1 MKTNKLILTAAIV
14 SCIGSTAMAADSTT
28 NDYHTGQYPVAE
40 SVKNS
45 IIYGH
50 DTNVTQAQ
58 GHLSGIIAGGENNT
72 VQLDAHNS
80 ATFGIS
86 NNNNSENSVVAG
98 SHNTITNAN
107 NSIAGGI
114 YNASHSSNTAI
125 FGYNNAID
133 FNSDNS
139 FAGGKK
145 VKVQGQNSF
154 AFGEEAHAFGNNAIA
169 IGKNVE
175 ALGDDSINI
184 GANNTVQDSLSNGVI
199 IGTNNTVNKYYSGE
213 LNGKNIVAIG
223 NGNLFENSSE
233 SIAIGGSIIQGAD
246 RSVGIGANSKV
257 AAPNSVALGYDTF
270 AYDVES
276 TESAEINGK
285 TYTFA
290 GGKAYGTVGI
300 GARGEN
306 GKRTI
311 TGLAAGRI
319 NEDSTDAV
327 NGSQL
332 HSVVDAI
339 NNNANAIANINNNA
353 VVQGGENIHIDTV
366 NGNQRGVSLAR
377 NLQHM
382 ESAQFGNDDDTD
394 GTRITKK
401 GINVANNNSNTNVSA
416 GAVRTF
422 SGPEN
427 TGMTAKGIVIENTD
441 TLEQASF
448 TSGGIQASDDNATIR
463 FTTTDVNAGNQQVHG
478 VKAGT
483 VDSDAVNVSQLH
495 TVTSEVKNNANAI
508 KMNSDTIKELTNVNN
523 NNFAT
528 INNNLNSLDTKINT
542 LDSKVNANQKEARK
556 GIASVSALAALHPL
570 DYNPDHKVDI
580 MAGVGH
586 YRGNTAVALGVAYRP
601 NENTMFTVGASING
615 KDTAINAGVSYKVG
629 AKDIQY
635 RSPAS
640 MAKDIDDLKAIVN
653 QLVQENEAL
662 KNQNK

>member
-1 MKTNKLILTAAIV
+1 MKTNKFMLTAMII
-14 SCIGSTAMAADSTT
+14 SCIGSTAMATDVTT
-28 NDYHTGQYPVAE
+28 HDYHTGQYPVAE

-45 IIYGH
+45 VIYGH

-86 NNNNSENSVVAG
+86 NNNNSENSVVTG

-114 YNASHSSNTAI
+114 YNASHSSNTTV

-213 LNGKNIVAIG
+213 LTGKNIVAIG

-270 AYDVES
+270 AYNVES
-276 TESAEINGK
+276 TKSAEINGK

-290 GGKAYGTVGI
+290 GGKAHGTVGI
-300 GARGEN
+300 GARGKN
-306 GKRTI
+306 GERTI

-319 NEDSTDAV
+319 SEDSTDAI

-339 NNNANAIANINNNA
+339 NNNANAITNLNNNA
-353 VVQGGENIHIDTV
+353 VVQGGENINIDTV
-366 NGNQRGVSLAR
+366 NSNQRGVSLAR

-382 ESAQFGNDDDTD
+382 ESAQFGHDDGNT
-394 GTRITKK
+394 GTY
-401 GINVANNNSNTNVSA
+401 INKETVLVANNDSYTNMSA
-416 GAVRTF
+416 DAVRTF
-422 SGPEN
+422 NGSEN
-427 TGMTAKGIVIENTD
+427 TGMTAKGIVIENTN

-448 TSGGIQASDDNATIR
+448 TSGGMQASDDNATIR

-478 VKAGT
+478 IKAGT
-483 VDSDAVNVSQLH
+483 ANTDAVNVSQLKEVENKI
-495 TVTSEVKNNANAI
+495 TNISNIAMDGAKSYTDSEVA
-508 KMNSDTIKELTNVNN
+508 
-523 NNFAT
+523 
-528 INNNLNSLDTKINT
+528 
-542 LDSKVNANQKEARK
+542 KVGA
-556 GIASVSALAALHPL
+556 ASAALSALHPL
-570 DYNPDHKVDI
+570 EFNKDDKWQF
-580 MAGVGH
+580 AVGF
-586 YRGNTAVALGVAYRP
+586 GNYKNKTATAIGAFYQP
-601 NENTMFTVGASING
+601 NENILLSLGTTLGTNNNMVNGGATFKFG
-615 KDTAINAGVSYKVG
+615 KHSNKQIATDTKVQNLEQRLAEIE
-629 AKDIQY
+629 AKY
-635 RSPAS
+635 NELL
-640 MAKDIDDLKAIVN
+640 AKVESK
-653 QLVQENEAL
+653 
-662 KNQNK
+662 

>member
-1 MKTNKLILTAAIV
+1 MKTNKFMLTAMII
-14 SCIGSTAMAADSTT
+14 SCIGSTAMATDVTT
-28 NDYHTGQYPVAE
+28 HDYHTGQYPVAE

-45 IIYGH
+45 VIYGH

-58 GHLSGIIAGGENNT
+58 GHLSGIIAGGENNI

-114 YNASHSSNTAI
+114 YNASHSSNTAV

-199 IGTNNTVNKYYSGE
+199 IGTNNTINKYYSGE
-213 LNGKNIVAIG
+213 LTGKNIVAIG

-290 GGKAYGTVGI
+290 GGIAHGTVGI
-300 GARGEN
+300 GARGDN
-306 GKRTI
+306 GERTI

-319 NEDSTDAV
+319 NEESTDAI

-332 HSVVDAI
+332 HAVITEVE
-339 NNNANAIANINNNA
+339 NNRTKVNNI
-353 VVQGGENIHIDTV
+353 
-366 NGNQRGVSLAR
+366 
-377 NLQHM
+377 M
-382 ESAQFGNDDDTD
+382 EEAKSYTD
-394 GTRITKK
+394 
-401 GINVANNNSNTNVSA
+401 
-416 GAVRTF
+416 
-422 SGPEN
+422 
-427 TGMTAKGIVIENTD
+427 
-441 TLEQASF
+441 
-448 TSGGIQASDDNATIR
+448 
-463 FTTTDVNAGNQQVHG
+463 
-478 VKAGT
+478 
-483 VDSDAVNVSQLH
+483 
-495 TVTSEVKNNANAI
+495 SEVA
-508 KMNSDTIKELTNVNN
+508 
-523 NNFAT
+523 
-528 INNNLNSLDTKINT
+528 
-542 LDSKVNANQKEARK
+542 KVGA
-556 GIASVSALAALHPL
+556 ASAALSALHPL
-570 DYNPDHKVDI
+570 EFNKDDKWQF
-580 MAGVGH
+580 AVGF
-586 YRGNTAVALGVAYRP
+586 GNYKNKTATAIGAFYQP
-601 NENTMFTVGASING
+601 NENILLSLGTTLGTNNNMVNGGATFKFG
-615 KDTAINAGVSYKVG
+615 KHSNKQIATDTKVQNLEQRLVEIE
-629 AKDIQY
+629 AKY
-635 RSPAS
+635 NELL
-640 MAKDIDDLKAIVN
+640 AKVESK
-653 QLVQENEAL
+653 
-662 KNQNK
+662 

>member
-1 MKTNKLILTAAIV
+1 MYMKTNKLILTAAIV
-14 SCIGSTAMAADSTT
+14 SCISSTAMAADSTT
-28 NDYHTGQYPVAE
+28 HDYHTGQYPVAE

-45 IIYGH
+45 VIYGH

-213 LNGKNIVAIG
+213 LTGKNIVAIG

-290 GGKAYGTVGI
+290 GGIAHGTVGI
-300 GARGEN
+300 GARGDN
-306 GKRTI
+306 GERTI

-319 NEDSTDAV
+319 NEESTDAI

-332 HSVVDAI
+332 HAVITEVE
-339 NNNANAIANINNNA
+339 NNRTKVNN
-353 VVQGGENIHIDTV
+353 T
-366 NGNQRGVSLAR
+366 
-377 NLQHM
+377 M
-382 ESAQFGNDDDTD
+382 EEAKSYTD
-394 GTRITKK
+394 
-401 GINVANNNSNTNVSA
+401 
-416 GAVRTF
+416 
-422 SGPEN
+422 
-427 TGMTAKGIVIENTD
+427 
-441 TLEQASF
+441 
-448 TSGGIQASDDNATIR
+448 
-463 FTTTDVNAGNQQVHG
+463 
-478 VKAGT
+478 
-483 VDSDAVNVSQLH
+483 
-495 TVTSEVKNNANAI
+495 SEVA
-508 KMNSDTIKELTNVNN
+508 
-523 NNFAT
+523 
-528 INNNLNSLDTKINT
+528 
-542 LDSKVNANQKEARK
+542 KVGA
-556 GIASVSALAALHPL
+556 ASAALSALHPL
-570 DYNPDHKVDI
+570 EFNKDDKWQF
-580 MAGVGH
+580 AVGF
-586 YRGNTAVALGVAYRP
+586 GNYKNKTATAIGAFYQP
-601 NENTMFTVGASING
+601 NENILLSLGATLSTNNMING
-615 KDTAINAGVSYKVG
+615 GATFRFGKHSNMNIDKQVATDTKVQNLEQRLTEMK
-629 AKDIQY
+629 AKY
-635 RSPAS
+635 NELL
-640 MAKDIDDLKAIVN
+640 AKVESK
-653 QLVQENEAL
+653 
-662 KNQNK
+662 

>member
-1 MKTNKLILTAAIV
+1 MKTNKFMLTAMII
-14 SCIGSTAMAADSTT
+14 SCIGSTAMATDVTT
-28 NDYHTGQYPVAE
+28 HDYHTGQYPVAE

-45 IIYGH
+45 VIYGH

-114 YNASHSSNTAI
+114 YNASHSSNTAV

-184 GANNTVQDSLSNGVI
+184 GANNTVQNSLSNGVI

-213 LNGKNIVAIG
+213 LTGKNIVAIG

-270 AYDVES
+270 AYNVES

-290 GGKAYGTVGI
+290 GGKAHGTVGI
-300 GARGEN
+300 GARGKN
-306 GKRTI
+306 GERTI

-319 NEDSTDAV
+319 SEDSTDAI

-339 NNNANAIANINNNA
+339 NNNANAITNLNNNA
-353 VVQGGENIHIDTV
+353 VVQGGENINIDTV
-366 NGNQRGVSLAR
+366 NSNQRGVSLAR

-382 ESAQFGNDDDTD
+382 ESAQFGHDDGNT
-394 GTRITKK
+394 GTY
-401 GINVANNNSNTNVSA
+401 INKETVLVANNDSYTNMSA
-416 GAVRTF
+416 DAVRTF
-422 SGPEN
+422 NGSEN
-427 TGMTAKGIVIENTD
+427 TGMTAKGIVIKNTN

-448 TSGGIQASDDNATIR
+448 TSGGMQASDDNATIR

-478 VKAGT
+478 IKAGT
-483 VDSDAVNVSQLH
+483 ANTDAVNVSQLKEVENKI
-495 TVTSEVKNNANAI
+495 TNISNIAMDGAKSYTDSEVA
-508 KMNSDTIKELTNVNN
+508 
-523 NNFAT
+523 
-528 INNNLNSLDTKINT
+528 
-542 LDSKVNANQKEARK
+542 KVGA
-556 GIASVSALAALHPL
+556 ASAALSALHPL
-570 DYNPDHKVDI
+570 EFNKDDKWQF
-580 MAGVGH
+580 AVGF
-586 YRGNTAVALGVAYRP
+586 GNYKNKTATAIGAFYQP
-601 NENTMFTVGASING
+601 NENILLSLGTTLGTNNNMVNGGATFKFG
-615 KDTAINAGVSYKVG
+615 KHSNKQIATDTKVQNLEQRLAEIE
-629 AKDIQY
+629 AKY
-635 RSPAS
+635 NELL
-640 MAKDIDDLKAIVN
+640 AKVESK
-653 QLVQENEAL
+653 
-662 KNQNK
+662 

>member
-1 MKTNKLILTAAIV
+1 MKTNKFMLTAMII
-14 SCIGSTAMAADSTT
+14 SCIGSTAMATDVTT
-28 NDYHTGQYPVAE
+28 HDYHTGQYPVAE

-45 IIYGH
+45 VIYGH

-114 YNASHSSNTAI
+114 YNASHSSNTAV

-213 LNGKNIVAIG
+213 LTGKNIVAIG

-290 GGKAYGTVGI
+290 GGKAHGTVGI
-300 GARGEN
+300 GARGKN
-306 GKRTI
+306 GERTI

-319 NEDSTDAV
+319 SEDSTDAI

-339 NNNANAIANINNNA
+339 NNNANAITNLNNNA
-353 VVQGGENIHIDTV
+353 VVQGGENINIDTV
-366 NGNQRGVSLAR
+366 NSNQRGVSLAR

-382 ESAQFGNDDDTD
+382 ESAQFGHDDGNT
-394 GTRITKK
+394 GTY
-401 GINVANNNSNTNVSA
+401 INKETVLVANNDSYTNMSA
-416 GAVRTF
+416 DAVRTF
-422 SGPEN
+422 NGSEN
-427 TGMTAKGIVIENTD
+427 TGMTAKGIVIENTN

-448 TSGGIQASDDNATIR
+448 TSGGMQASDDNATIR
-463 FTTTDVNAGNQQVHG
+463 FTTTDVNASNQQVHG
-478 VKAGT
+478 IKAGT
-483 VDSDAVNVSQLH
+483 ANTDAVNVSQLKEIENKI
-495 TVTSEVKNNANAI
+495 TNISNIAMDGAKSYTDSEVA
-508 KMNSDTIKELTNVNN
+508 
-523 NNFAT
+523 
-528 INNNLNSLDTKINT
+528 
-542 LDSKVNANQKEARK
+542 KVGA
-556 GIASVSALAALHPL
+556 ASAALSALHPL
-570 DYNPDHKVDI
+570 EFNKDDKWQF
-580 MAGVGH
+580 AVGF
-586 YRGNTAVALGVAYRP
+586 GNYKNKTATAIGAFYQP
-601 NENTMFTVGASING
+601 NENILLSLGTTLGTNNNMVNGGATFKFG
-615 KDTAINAGVSYKVG
+615 KHSNKQIATDTKVQNLEQRLAEIE
-629 AKDIQY
+629 AKY
-635 RSPAS
+635 NELL
-640 MAKDIDDLKAIVN
+640 AKVESK
-653 QLVQENEAL
+653 
-662 KNQNK
+662 

>member
-1 MKTNKLILTAAIV
+1 MKTNKFMLTAMII
-14 SCIGSTAMAADSTT
+14 SCIGSTAMATDVTT
-28 NDYHTGQYPVAE
+28 HDYHTGQYSVAE

-45 IIYGH
+45 VIYGH

-114 YNASHSSNTAI
+114 YNASHSSNTAV

-213 LNGKNIVAIG
+213 LTGKNIVAIG

-290 GGKAYGTVGI
+290 GGIAHGTVGI

-306 GKRTI
+306 GERTI

-319 NEDSTDAV
+319 NEESTDAI

-332 HSVVDAI
+332 HAVITEVE
-339 NNNANAIANINNNA
+339 NNRTKVNN
-353 VVQGGENIHIDTV
+353 T
-366 NGNQRGVSLAR
+366 
-377 NLQHM
+377 M
-382 ESAQFGNDDDTD
+382 EEAKSYTD
-394 GTRITKK
+394 
-401 GINVANNNSNTNVSA
+401 
-416 GAVRTF
+416 
-422 SGPEN
+422 
-427 TGMTAKGIVIENTD
+427 
-441 TLEQASF
+441 
-448 TSGGIQASDDNATIR
+448 
-463 FTTTDVNAGNQQVHG
+463 
-478 VKAGT
+478 
-483 VDSDAVNVSQLH
+483 
-495 TVTSEVKNNANAI
+495 SEVA
-508 KMNSDTIKELTNVNN
+508 
-523 NNFAT
+523 
-528 INNNLNSLDTKINT
+528 
-542 LDSKVNANQKEARK
+542 KVGA
-556 GIASVSALAALHPL
+556 ASAALSALHPL
-570 DYNPDHKVDI
+570 EFNKDDKWQF
-580 MAGVGH
+580 AVGF
-586 YRGNTAVALGVAYRP
+586 GNYKNKTATAIGAFYQP
-601 NENTMFTVGASING
+601 NENILLSLGTTLGTNNNMVNGGATFKFG
-615 KDTAINAGVSYKVG
+615 KHSNKQIATDTKVQNLEQRLAEIE
-629 AKDIQY
+629 AKY
-635 RSPAS
+635 NELL
-640 MAKDIDDLKAIVN
+640 AKVESK
-653 QLVQENEAL
+653 
-662 KNQNK
+662 

>member
-1 MKTNKLILTAAIV
+1 MKTNKFMLTAMII
-14 SCIGSTAMAADSTT
+14 SCIGSTAMATDVTT
-28 NDYHTGQYPVAE
+28 HDYHTGQYPVAE

-45 IIYGH
+45 VIYGH

-114 YNASHSSNTAI
+114 YNASHSSNTAV

-213 LNGKNIVAIG
+213 LTGKNIVAIG

-270 AYDVES
+270 AYNVES

-290 GGKAYGTVGI
+290 GGKAHGTVGI
-300 GARGEN
+300 GARGKN
-306 GKRTI
+306 GERTI

-319 NEDSTDAV
+319 SEDSTDAI

-339 NNNANAIANINNNA
+339 NNNANAITNLNNNA
-353 VVQGGENIHIDTV
+353 VVQGGENINIDTV
-366 NGNQRGVSLAR
+366 NSNQRGVSLAR

-382 ESAQFGNDDDTD
+382 ESAQFGHDDGNT
-394 GTRITKK
+394 GTY
-401 GINVANNNSNTNVSA
+401 INKETVLVANNDSYTNMSA
-416 GAVRTF
+416 DAVRTF
-422 SGPEN
+422 NGSEN
-427 TGMTAKGIVIENTD
+427 TGMTAKGIVIENTN

-448 TSGGIQASDDNATIR
+448 TSGGMQASDDNATIR

-478 VKAGT
+478 IKAGT
-483 VDSDAVNVSQLH
+483 ANTDAVNVSQLKEVENKI
-495 TVTSEVKNNANAI
+495 TNISNIAMDGAKSYTDSEVA
-508 KMNSDTIKELTNVNN
+508 
-523 NNFAT
+523 
-528 INNNLNSLDTKINT
+528 
-542 LDSKVNANQKEARK
+542 KVGA
-556 GIASVSALAALHPL
+556 ASAALSALHPL
-570 DYNPDHKVDI
+570 EFNKDDKWQF
-580 MAGVGH
+580 AVGF
-586 YRGNTAVALGVAYRP
+586 GNYKNKTATAIGAFYQP
-601 NENTMFTVGASING
+601 NENILLSLGTTLGTNNNMVNGGATFKFG
-615 KDTAINAGVSYKVG
+615 KHSNKQIATDTKVQNLEQRLAEIE
-629 AKDIQY
+629 AKY
-635 RSPAS
+635 NELL
-640 MAKDIDDLKAIVN
+640 AKVKS
-653 QLVQENEAL
+653 
-662 KNQNK
+662 K

>member
-14 SCIGSTAMAADSTT
+14 SCISSTAMAADSTT
-28 NDYHTGQYPVAE
+28 HDYHTGQYPVAE

-45 IIYGH
+45 VIYGH

-86 NNNNSENSVVAG
+86 NNNNSENSIIAG

-114 YNASHSSNTAI
+114 YNASHSSNTAV

-213 LNGKNIVAIG
+213 LTGKNIVAIG
-223 NGNLFENSSE
+223 NGNLFKNSSE

-290 GGKAYGTVGI
+290 GDKAHGTVSI

-306 GKRTI
+306 GERTI

-319 NEDSTDAV
+319 NEESTDAI

-332 HSVVDAI
+332 HAVITEVENNRTKVNDAMEEAKSYTDSEVAKVGAASAALSALHLLEF
-339 NNNANAIANINNNA
+339 NKDNKWQFA
-353 VVQGGENIHIDTV
+353 VG
-366 NGNQRGVSLAR
+366 
-377 NLQHM
+377 
-382 ESAQFGNDDDTD
+382 FGNYKNKTA
-394 GTRITKK
+394 TAI
-401 GINVANNNSNTNVSA
+401 
-416 GAVRTF
+416 GAF
-422 SGPEN
+422 Y
-427 TGMTAKGIVIENTD
+427 
-441 TLEQASF
+441 Q
-448 TSGGIQASDDNATIR
+448 
-463 FTTTDVNAGNQQVHG
+463 
-478 VKAGT
+478 
-483 VDSDAVNVSQLH
+483 
-495 TVTSEVKNNANAI
+495 
-508 KMNSDTIKELTNVNN
+508 
-523 NNFAT
+523 
-528 INNNLNSLDTKINT
+528 
-542 LDSKVNANQKEARK
+542 
-556 GIASVSALAALHPL
+556 
-570 DYNPDHKVDI
+570 
-580 MAGVGH
+580 
-586 YRGNTAVALGVAYRP
+586 P
-601 NENTMFTVGASING
+601 NENILLSLGTTLGTNNNMVNGGATFKFG
-615 KDTAINAGVSYKVG
+615 KHSNKQVATDTKVQNLEQRLTEME
-629 AKDIQY
+629 AKY
-635 RSPAS
+635 NELL
-640 MAKDIDDLKAIVN
+640 AKIESK
-653 QLVQENEAL
+653 
-662 KNQNK
+662 

>member
-1 MKTNKLILTAAIV
+1 MKINKFMLTAMII
-14 SCIGSTAMAADSTT
+14 SCIGSTAMATDVTT
-28 NDYHTGQYPVAE
+28 HDYHTGQYPVAE

-45 IIYGH
+45 VIYGH

-114 YNASHSSNTAI
+114 YNASHSSNTAV

-213 LNGKNIVAIG
+213 LTGKNIVAIG

-290 GGKAYGTVGI
+290 GGIAHGTVGI
-300 GARGEN
+300 GARGDN
-306 GKRTI
+306 GERTI

-319 NEDSTDAV
+319 SEESTDAI

-332 HSVVDAI
+332 HAVITEVE
-339 NNNANAIANINNNA
+339 NNRTKVNN
-353 VVQGGENIHIDTV
+353 T
-366 NGNQRGVSLAR
+366 
-377 NLQHM
+377 M
-382 ESAQFGNDDDTD
+382 EEAKSYTD
-394 GTRITKK
+394 
-401 GINVANNNSNTNVSA
+401 
-416 GAVRTF
+416 
-422 SGPEN
+422 
-427 TGMTAKGIVIENTD
+427 
-441 TLEQASF
+441 
-448 TSGGIQASDDNATIR
+448 
-463 FTTTDVNAGNQQVHG
+463 
-478 VKAGT
+478 
-483 VDSDAVNVSQLH
+483 
-495 TVTSEVKNNANAI
+495 SEVA
-508 KMNSDTIKELTNVNN
+508 
-523 NNFAT
+523 
-528 INNNLNSLDTKINT
+528 
-542 LDSKVNANQKEARK
+542 KVGA
-556 GIASVSALAALHPL
+556 ASAALSALHPL
-570 DYNPDHKVDI
+570 EFNKDDKWQF
-580 MAGVGH
+580 AVGF
-586 YRGNTAVALGVAYRP
+586 GNYKNKTATAIGAFYQP
-601 NENTMFTVGASING
+601 NENILLSLGTTLGTNNNMVNGGATFKFG
-615 KDTAINAGVSYKVG
+615 KHSNKQVATDTKVQNLEQRLTEME
-629 AKDIQY
+629 AKY
-635 RSPAS
+635 NELL
-640 MAKDIDDLKAIVN
+640 AKIESK
-653 QLVQENEAL
+653 
-662 KNQNK
+662 

>member
-1 MKTNKLILTAAIV
+1 MKTNKFMLTAMII
-14 SCIGSTAMAADSTT
+14 SCIGSTAMATDVTT
-28 NDYHTGQYPVAE
+28 HDYHTGQYPVAE

-45 IIYGH
+45 VIYGH

-114 YNASHSSNTAI
+114 YNASHSSNTAV

-213 LNGKNIVAIG
+213 LTGKNIVAIG

-276 TESAEINGK
+276 TESAKINGK

-290 GGKAYGTVGI
+290 GGVAHGTVGI
-300 GARGEN
+300 GARGDN
-306 GKRTI
+306 GERTI

-319 NEDSTDAV
+319 SEESTDAI

-339 NNNANAIANINNNA
+339 NNNANAITNLNNNA
-353 VVQGGENIHIDTV
+353 VVQGGENINIDTV
-366 NGNQRGVSLAR
+366 NSNQRGVSLAR

-382 ESAQFGNDDDTD
+382 ESAQFGHDDGNT
-394 GTRITKK
+394 GTY
-401 GINVANNNSNTNVSA
+401 INKETVLVANNDSYTNMSA
-416 GAVRTF
+416 DAVRTF
-422 SGPEN
+422 NGSEN
-427 TGMTAKGIVIENTD
+427 TGMTAKGIVIENTN

-448 TSGGIQASDDNATIR
+448 TSGGMQASDDNATIR
-463 FTTTDVNAGNQQVHG
+463 FTTTDVNTGNQQVHG
-478 VKAGT
+478 IKAGT
-483 VDSDAVNVSQLH
+483 ANTDAVNVSQLKEVENKI
-495 TVTSEVKNNANAI
+495 TNISNIAMDGAKSYTDSEVA
-508 KMNSDTIKELTNVNN
+508 
-523 NNFAT
+523 
-528 INNNLNSLDTKINT
+528 
-542 LDSKVNANQKEARK
+542 KVGA
-556 GIASVSALAALHPL
+556 ASAALSALHPL
-570 DYNPDHKVDI
+570 EFNKDDKWQF
-580 MAGVGH
+580 AVGF
-586 YRGNTAVALGVAYRP
+586 GNYKNKTATAIGAFYQP
-601 NENTMFTVGASING
+601 NENILLSLGTTLGTNNNMVNGGATFKFG
-615 KDTAINAGVSYKVG
+615 KHSNKQIATDTKVQNLEQRLAEIE
-629 AKDIQY
+629 AKY
-635 RSPAS
+635 NELL
-640 MAKDIDDLKAIVN
+640 AKVESK
-653 QLVQENEAL
+653 
-662 KNQNK
+662 

>member
-1 MKTNKLILTAAIV
+1 MKTNKFMLTAMII
-14 SCIGSTAMAADSTT
+14 SCIGSTAMATDVTT
-28 NDYHTGQYPVAE
+28 HDYHTGQYPVAE

-45 IIYGH
+45 VIYGH

-107 NSIAGGI
+107 NSIASGI
-114 YNASHSSNTAI
+114 YNASHSSNTTV

-213 LNGKNIVAIG
+213 LTGKNIVAIG
-223 NGNLFENSSE
+223 NGNLFENSGE

-290 GGKAYGTVGI
+290 GSIAHGTVGI
-300 GARGEN
+300 GARGDN
-306 GKRTI
+306 GERTI

-319 NEDSTDAV
+319 NEESTDAI

-332 HSVVDAI
+332 YAVITEVE
-339 NNNANAIANINNNA
+339 NNRTKVNN
-353 VVQGGENIHIDTV
+353 T
-366 NGNQRGVSLAR
+366 
-377 NLQHM
+377 M
-382 ESAQFGNDDDTD
+382 EEAKSYTD
-394 GTRITKK
+394 
-401 GINVANNNSNTNVSA
+401 
-416 GAVRTF
+416 
-422 SGPEN
+422 
-427 TGMTAKGIVIENTD
+427 
-441 TLEQASF
+441 
-448 TSGGIQASDDNATIR
+448 
-463 FTTTDVNAGNQQVHG
+463 
-478 VKAGT
+478 
-483 VDSDAVNVSQLH
+483 
-495 TVTSEVKNNANAI
+495 SEVA
-508 KMNSDTIKELTNVNN
+508 
-523 NNFAT
+523 
-528 INNNLNSLDTKINT
+528 
-542 LDSKVNANQKEARK
+542 KVGA
-556 GIASVSALAALHPL
+556 ASAALSALHPL
-570 DYNPDHKVDI
+570 EFNKDDKWQF
-580 MAGVGH
+580 AVGF
-586 YRGNTAVALGVAYRP
+586 GNYKNKTATAIGAFYQP
-601 NENTMFTVGASING
+601 NENILLSLGTTLGTNNNMVNGGATFKFG
-615 KDTAINAGVSYKVG
+615 KHSNKQIATDTKVQNLEQRLVEIE
-629 AKDIQY
+629 AKY
-635 RSPAS
+635 NELL
-640 MAKDIDDLKAIVN
+640 AKVESK
-653 QLVQENEAL
+653 
-662 KNQNK
+662 

>member
-1 MKTNKLILTAAIV
+1 MKTNKFMLTAMII
-14 SCIGSTAMAADSTT
+14 SCIGSTAMATDVTT
-28 NDYHTGQYPVAE
+28 HDYHTGQYPVAE

-45 IIYGH
+45 VIYGH

-114 YNASHSSNTAI
+114 YNASHSSNTAV

-184 GANNTVQDSLSNGVI
+184 GANNTVQNSLSNGVI

-213 LNGKNIVAIG
+213 LTGKNIVAIG

-270 AYDVES
+270 AYNVES

-290 GGKAYGTVGI
+290 GGKAHGTVGI
-300 GARGEN
+300 GARGKN
-306 GKRTI
+306 GERTI

-319 NEDSTDAV
+319 SEDSTDAI

-339 NNNANAIANINNNA
+339 NNNANAITNLNNNA
-353 VVQGGENIHIDTV
+353 VVQGGENINIDTV
-366 NGNQRGVSLAR
+366 NSNQRGVSLAR

-382 ESAQFGNDDDTD
+382 ESAQFGHDDGNT
-394 GTRITKK
+394 GTY
-401 GINVANNNSNTNVSA
+401 INKETVLVANNDSYTNMSA
-416 GAVRTF
+416 DAVRTF
-422 SGPEN
+422 NGSEN
-427 TGMTAKGIVIENTD
+427 TGMTAKGIIIKNTN

-448 TSGGIQASDDNATIR
+448 TSGGMQASDDNATIR

-478 VKAGT
+478 IKAGT
-483 VDSDAVNVSQLH
+483 ANTDAVNVSQLKEVENKI
-495 TVTSEVKNNANAI
+495 TNISNIAMDGAKSYTDSEVA
-508 KMNSDTIKELTNVNN
+508 
-523 NNFAT
+523 
-528 INNNLNSLDTKINT
+528 
-542 LDSKVNANQKEARK
+542 KVGA
-556 GIASVSALAALHPL
+556 ASAALSALHPL
-570 DYNPDHKVDI
+570 EFNKDDKWQF
-580 MAGVGH
+580 AVGF
-586 YRGNTAVALGVAYRP
+586 GNYKNKTATAIGAFYQP
-601 NENTMFTVGASING
+601 NENILLSLGTTLGTNNNMVNGGATFKFG
-615 KDTAINAGVSYKVG
+615 KHSNKQIATDTKVQNLEQRLAEIE
-629 AKDIQY
+629 AKY
-635 RSPAS
+635 NELL
-640 MAKDIDDLKAIVN
+640 AKVESK
-653 QLVQENEAL
+653 
-662 KNQNK
+662 

>member
-1 MKTNKLILTAAIV
+1 MKTNKFMLTAMII
-14 SCIGSTAMAADSTT
+14 SCIGSTAMATDVTT
-28 NDYHTGQYPVAE
+28 HDYHTGQYPVAE

-45 IIYGH
+45 VIYGH

-98 SHNTITNAN
+98 SHNIITNAN
-107 NSIAGGI
+107 NSIASGI
-114 YNASHSSNTAI
+114 YNTSHSSNTAV

-213 LNGKNIVAIG
+213 LTGKNIVAIG

-233 SIAIGGSIIQGAD
+233 SIAIGGSIIQGAA

-270 AYDVES
+270 AYNVES

-290 GGKAYGTVGI
+290 GGKAHGTVGI
-300 GARGEN
+300 GARGKN
-306 GKRTI
+306 GERTI

-319 NEDSTDAV
+319 SEDSTDAI

-339 NNNANAIANINNNA
+339 NDNANAITNLNNNA
-353 VVQGGENIHIDTV
+353 VVQGGENINIDTV
-366 NGNQRGVSLAR
+366 SSNQRGVSLAR

-382 ESAQFGNDDDTD
+382 ESAQFGHDDGNT
-394 GTRITKK
+394 GTY
-401 GINVANNNSNTNVSA
+401 INKETVLVANNDSYTNMSA
-416 GAVRTF
+416 DAVRTF
-422 SGPEN
+422 NGSEN
-427 TGMTAKGIVIENTD
+427 TGMTAKGIVIENTN

-448 TSGGIQASDDNATIR
+448 TSGGMQASDDNATIR
-463 FTTTDVNAGNQQVHG
+463 FTTTDINAGNQQVHG
-478 VKAGT
+478 IKAGT
-483 VDSDAVNVSQLH
+483 ANTDAVNVSQLKEVENKI
-495 TVTSEVKNNANAI
+495 TNISNIAMDGAKSYTDSEVA
-508 KMNSDTIKELTNVNN
+508 
-523 NNFAT
+523 
-528 INNNLNSLDTKINT
+528 
-542 LDSKVNANQKEARK
+542 KVGA
-556 GIASVSALAALHPL
+556 ASAALSALHPL
-570 DYNPDHKVDI
+570 EFNKDDKWQF
-580 MAGVGH
+580 AVGF
-586 YRGNTAVALGVAYRP
+586 GNYKNKTATAIGAFYQP
-601 NENTMFTVGASING
+601 NENILLSLGTTLGTNNNMVNGGATFKFG
-615 KDTAINAGVSYKVG
+615 KHSNKQIATDTKVQNLEQRLVEIE
-629 AKDIQY
+629 AKY
-635 RSPAS
+635 NELL
-640 MAKDIDDLKAIVN
+640 AKVESK
-653 QLVQENEAL
+653 
-662 KNQNK
+662 

>member
-1 MKTNKLILTAAIV
+1 MKTNKFMLTAMII
-14 SCIGSTAMAADSTT
+14 SCIGSTAMATDVTT
-28 NDYHTGQYPVAE
+28 HDYHTGQYPVAK

-45 IIYGH
+45 VIYGH

-114 YNASHSSNTAI
+114 YNASHSSNTAV

-145 VKVQGQNSF
+145 AKVDGKNSF

-213 LNGKNIVAIG
+213 LTGKNIVAIG

-290 GGKAYGTVGI
+290 GGKAHGTVGI
-300 GARGEN
+300 GARGKN
-306 GKRTI
+306 GERTI

-319 NEDSTDAV
+319 SEDSTDAI

-339 NNNANAIANINNNA
+339 NNNANAITNLNNNA
-353 VVQGGENIHIDTV
+353 VVQGGENINIDTV
-366 NGNQRGVSLAR
+366 NSNQRGVSLAR

-382 ESAQFGNDDDTD
+382 ESAQFGHDDGNT
-394 GTRITKK
+394 GTY
-401 GINVANNNSNTNVSA
+401 INKETVLVANNDSYTNMSA
-416 GAVRTF
+416 DAVRTF
-422 SGPEN
+422 NGSEN
-427 TGMTAKGIVIENTD
+427 TGMTAKGIVIENTN

-448 TSGGIQASDDNATIR
+448 TSGGMQASDDNATIR

-478 VKAGT
+478 IKAGT
-483 VDSDAVNVSQLH
+483 ANTDAVNVSQLKEVENKI
-495 TVTSEVKNNANAI
+495 TNISNIAMDGAKSYTDSEVA
-508 KMNSDTIKELTNVNN
+508 
-523 NNFAT
+523 
-528 INNNLNSLDTKINT
+528 
-542 LDSKVNANQKEARK
+542 KVGA
-556 GIASVSALAALHPL
+556 ASAALSALHPL
-570 DYNPDHKVDI
+570 EFNKDDKWQF
-580 MAGVGH
+580 AVGF
-586 YRGNTAVALGVAYRP
+586 GNYKNKTATAIGAFYQP
-601 NENTMFTVGASING
+601 NENILLSLGTTLGTNNNMVNGGATFKFG
-615 KDTAINAGVSYKVG
+615 KHSNKQIATDTKVQNLEQRLAEIE
-629 AKDIQY
+629 AKY
-635 RSPAS
+635 NELL
-640 MAKDIDDLKAIVN
+640 AKVESK
-653 QLVQENEAL
+653 
-662 KNQNK
+662 

>member
-1 MKTNKLILTAAIV
+1 MKINKFMLTTMII
-14 SCIGSTAMAADSTT
+14 SCIGSTAMATDVTT
-28 NDYHTGQYPVAE
+28 HDYHTGQYPVAE

-45 IIYGH
+45 VIYGH

-58 GHLSGIIAGGENNT
+58 GHLSGIIASGENNT

-114 YNASHSSNTAI
+114 YNASHSSNTAV

-145 VKVQGQNSF
+145 VKIQGQNSF

-184 GANNTVQDSLSNGVI
+184 GANNIVQDSLSNGVI
-199 IGTNNTVNKYYSGE
+199 IGTNNTVNKYYSDG
-213 LNGKNIVAIG
+213 LNGKNVVAIG
-223 NGNLFENSSE
+223 NGNVFENSSD
-233 SIAIGGSIIQGAD
+233 SIAIGGSIIQGSD

-290 GGKAYGTVGI
+290 GGIAHGTVGI
-300 GARGEN
+300 GARGDN

-319 NEDSTDAV
+319 NEESTDAI

-332 HSVVDAI
+332 HAVITEVE
-339 NNNANAIANINNNA
+339 NNRTKVNN
-353 VVQGGENIHIDTV
+353 T
-366 NGNQRGVSLAR
+366 
-377 NLQHM
+377 M
-382 ESAQFGNDDDTD
+382 EEAKSYTD
-394 GTRITKK
+394 
-401 GINVANNNSNTNVSA
+401 
-416 GAVRTF
+416 
-422 SGPEN
+422 
-427 TGMTAKGIVIENTD
+427 
-441 TLEQASF
+441 
-448 TSGGIQASDDNATIR
+448 
-463 FTTTDVNAGNQQVHG
+463 
-478 VKAGT
+478 
-483 VDSDAVNVSQLH
+483 
-495 TVTSEVKNNANAI
+495 SEVA
-508 KMNSDTIKELTNVNN
+508 
-523 NNFAT
+523 
-528 INNNLNSLDTKINT
+528 
-542 LDSKVNANQKEARK
+542 KVGA
-556 GIASVSALAALHPL
+556 ASAALSALHPL
-570 DYNPDHKVDI
+570 EFNKDDKWQF
-580 MAGVGH
+580 AVGF
-586 YRGNTAVALGVAYRP
+586 GNYKNKTATAIGAFYQP
-601 NENTMFTVGASING
+601 NENILLSLGTTLGTNNNMVNGGAIFKFG
-615 KDTAINAGVSYKVG
+615 KHSNKQIATDTKVQNLEQRLAEIE
-629 AKDIQY
+629 AKY
-635 RSPAS
+635 NELL
-640 MAKDIDDLKAIVN
+640 AKVESK
-653 QLVQENEAL
+653 
-662 KNQNK
+662 

>member
-1 MKTNKLILTAAIV
+1 MKTNKFMLTAMII
-14 SCIGSTAMAADSTT
+14 SCIGSTAMATDVTT
-28 NDYHTGQYPVAE
+28 HDYHTGQYPVAE

-45 IIYGH
+45 VIYGH

-98 SHNTITNAN
+98 SHNTITSAN

-114 YNASHSSNTAI
+114 YNASHSSNTAV

-213 LNGKNIVAIG
+213 LTGKNIVAIG

-290 GGKAYGTVGI
+290 GGKAHGTVGI
-300 GARGEN
+300 GARGKN
-306 GKRTI
+306 GERTI

-319 NEDSTDAV
+319 SEDSTDAI

-339 NNNANAIANINNNA
+339 NNNANAITNLNNNA
-353 VVQGGENIHIDTV
+353 VVQGGENINIDTV
-366 NGNQRGVSLAR
+366 NSNQRGVSLAR

-382 ESAQFGNDDDTD
+382 ESAQFGHDDGNT
-394 GTRITKK
+394 GTY
-401 GINVANNNSNTNVSA
+401 INKETVLVANNDSYTNMSA
-416 GAVRTF
+416 DAVRTF
-422 SGPEN
+422 NGSEN
-427 TGMTAKGIVIENTD
+427 TGMTAKGIVIENTN

-448 TSGGIQASDDNATIR
+448 TSGGMQASDDNATIR

-478 VKAGT
+478 IKAGT
-483 VDSDAVNVSQLH
+483 ANTDAVNVSQLKEVENKI
-495 TVTSEVKNNANAI
+495 TNISNIAMDGAKSYTDSEVA
-508 KMNSDTIKELTNVNN
+508 
-523 NNFAT
+523 
-528 INNNLNSLDTKINT
+528 
-542 LDSKVNANQKEARK
+542 KVGA
-556 GIASVSALAALHPL
+556 ASAALSALHPL
-570 DYNPDHKVDI
+570 EFNKDDKWQFAVSF
-580 MAGVGH
+580 
-586 YRGNTAVALGVAYRP
+586 GNYKNKTATAIGAFYQP
-601 NENTMFTVGASING
+601 NENILLSLGTTLGTNNNMVNGGATFKFG
-615 KDTAINAGVSYKVG
+615 KHSNKQIATDTKVQNLEQRLAEME
-629 AKDIQY
+629 AKY
-635 RSPAS
+635 NELL
-640 MAKDIDDLKAIVN
+640 AKVESK
-653 QLVQENEAL
+653 
-662 KNQNK
+662 

>member
-1 MKTNKLILTAAIV
+1 MKTNKFMLTAMII
-14 SCIGSTAMAADSTT
+14 SCIGSTAMATDVTT
-28 NDYHTGQYPVAE
+28 HDYHTGQYSVAE

-45 IIYGH
+45 VIYGH

-114 YNASHSSNTAI
+114 YNASHSSNTAV

-213 LNGKNIVAIG
+213 LTGKNIVAIG

-290 GGKAYGTVGI
+290 GGIAHGTVGI

-306 GKRTI
+306 GERTI

-319 NEDSTDAV
+319 NEESTDAI

-332 HSVVDAI
+332 HAVITEVE
-339 NNNANAIANINNNA
+339 NNRTKVNN
-353 VVQGGENIHIDTV
+353 T
-366 NGNQRGVSLAR
+366 
-377 NLQHM
+377 M
-382 ESAQFGNDDDTD
+382 EEAKSYTD
-394 GTRITKK
+394 
-401 GINVANNNSNTNVSA
+401 
-416 GAVRTF
+416 
-422 SGPEN
+422 
-427 TGMTAKGIVIENTD
+427 
-441 TLEQASF
+441 
-448 TSGGIQASDDNATIR
+448 
-463 FTTTDVNAGNQQVHG
+463 
-478 VKAGT
+478 
-483 VDSDAVNVSQLH
+483 
-495 TVTSEVKNNANAI
+495 SEVA
-508 KMNSDTIKELTNVNN
+508 
-523 NNFAT
+523 
-528 INNNLNSLDTKINT
+528 
-542 LDSKVNANQKEARK
+542 KVGA
-556 GIASVSALAALHPL
+556 ASAALSALHPL
-570 DYNPDHKVDI
+570 EFNKDDKWQF
-580 MAGVGH
+580 AVGF
-586 YRGNTAVALGVAYRP
+586 GNYKNKTATAIGAFYQP
-601 NENTMFTVGASING
+601 NENILLSLGTTLGTNNNMVNGGATFKFG
-615 KDTAINAGVSYKVG
+615 KHSNKQIATDTKVQNLEQRLTEME
-629 AKDIQY
+629 AKY
-635 RSPAS
+635 NELL
-640 MAKDIDDLKAIVN
+640 AKIESK
-653 QLVQENEAL
+653 
-662 KNQNK
+662 